1 LIKYSIFTMLSRYL
15 MKEQLFVL
23 LTLKCIT
30 TMKKCAGPVIK
41 ILTYMDK
48 FNRPGGSSTIVTYM
62 DKFNRPGGSSTIVV
76 EHSFSQSH
84 VKC

>member
-1 LIKYSIFTMLSRYL
+1 MLSRYL
-15 MKEQLFVL
+15 TKEQLNIL

-41 ILTYMDK
+41 ILTYVDK
-48 FNRPGGSSTIVTYM
+48 INRPGGSSSMIV
-62 DKFNRPGGSSTIVV
+62 I

-84 VKC
+84 IKC